1 MLAEKVGVV
10 LSEAHLAT
18 DWQVSRPDPNSVAVG
33 SYGELL

>member
-18 DWQVSRPDPNSVAVG
+18 DWPDQNSVAAG
-33 SYGELL
+33 LYGELL